1 METSPL
7 KTTPPEAI
15 PPFDPSASVE
25 DQLRL
30 AIRYAILAPSSH
42 NTQPWR
48 FILGDASV
56 MLCADRLRALPV
68 VDPYDRELLVSC
80 GAALFNL
87 RVALSH
93 FGLAYSID
101 MFPSSSDPDV
111 IALVRLDPHGYHDES
126 LVPLFDAIVERV
138 TTRVPFASEAVSCE
152 IQRALV
158 DAGAAEGAEIA
169 CVDAP
174 AAREEIAELIADA
187 DRLQFAD
194 LRFRRELANWVHPR
208 RRDDGMPAF
217 AAGVPA
223 LLDFA
228 TPVVA
233 SVIRT
238 FDLGGGMAAMH
249 HKLVDGSPLVVGIS
263 TASDDRDAWVA
274 TGQALERVL
283 LVATAAGLT
292 ASYLNQP
299 IEIDVLRER
308 LRPLLHV
315 DAHPQL
321 LLRIGRGPVVPH
333 APRRPLM
340 DVVS

>member
-1 METSPL
+1 METPKL
-7 KTTPPEAI
+7 QTPPHDDI

-93 FGLAYSID
+93 FGFAYSID

-111 IALVRLDPHGYHDES
+111 IALVRLDPRGYHDES

-138 TTRVPFASEAVSCE
+138 TTRAPFADEAVSCE

-174 AAREEIAELIADA
+174 AAREEIAELIAEA
-187 DRLQFAD
+187 DHLQFAD

-299 IEIDVLRER
+299 IEIDMLRER

>member
-1 METSPL
+1 METP
-7 KTTPPEAI
+7 KRQTPPHDDI

-25 DQLRL
+25 DPLRL

-111 IALVRLDPHGYHDES
+111 IALVRLDPRGYHDES

-138 TTRVPFASEAVSCE
+138 TTRAPFANEAVSRE

-169 CVDAP
+169 CVDTP
-174 AAREEIAELIADA
+174 AAREEIAELIAEA

-228 TPVVA
+228 TPVIA

-299 IEIDVLRER
+299 IEIDTLRER